1 MRTRCAARVVQK
13 RDTEKNTRI
22 ITKIPTSRKISGV
35 WVFIFVKFWKGGV
48 KMTKEDL
55 NLLKE
60 VHKELWEIREKI
72 KDDEIKYRL
81 LGIMDKLYTIIEEY

>member
-1 MRTRCAARVVQK
+1 
-13 RDTEKNTRI
+13 
-22 ITKIPTSRKISGV
+22 
-35 WVFIFVKFWKGGV
+35 
-48 KMTKEDL
+48 MTKEDL